1 MIKYITSIGKYM
13 NVVGG
18 PSTNYINNY
27 GGAQGLGNM
36 RFNTGNQNIEV
47 YDGNSW
53 MTLNMGHATVG
64 LSTRAE
70 ELLDWAEKKRQEE
83 LELQALV
90 ETNTTISDLVNQIK
104 EKQEQIRI
112 VKTLIKEEE
121 KI

>member
-1 MIKYITSIGKYM
+1 M

-18 PSTNYINNY
+18 PATNYINNY
-27 GGAQGLGNM
+27 SGAQGIGNM
-36 RFNTGNQNIEV
+36 RFNTSNQNLEV
-47 YDGNSW
+47 YDGSNW
-53 MTLNMGHATVG
+53 VTLNMGNATVG
-64 LSTRAE
+64 LNYRAE

-83 LELQALV
+83 LETQALA
-90 ETNTTISDLVNQIK
+90 ETNTTIRDLVNQIK

>member
-1 MIKYITSIGKYM
+1 MIKYITSTGKYM

-27 GGAQGLGNM
+27 SGAQGIGNM
-36 RFNTGNQNIEV
+36 RFNTSNQNIEV
-47 YDGNSW
+47 YDGSNW
-53 MTLNMGHATVG
+53 VTLNMGNATVG
-64 LSTRAE
+64 LNYRAE

-83 LELQALV
+83 LETQALA
-90 ETNTTISDLVNQIK
+90 ETNTTIRDLVNQIK

>member
-1 MIKYITSIGKYM
+1 MIKYITSTGKYM

-18 PSTNYINNY
+18 HATNYINNY
-27 GGAQGLGNM
+27 SGAQGIGNM
-36 RFNTGNQNIEV
+36 RFNTSNQNLEV
-47 YDGNSW
+47 YDGSNW
-53 MTLNMGHATVG
+53 VTLNMGNATVG
-64 LSTRAE
+64 LNYRAE

-83 LELQALV
+83 LEIQALA

>member
-1 MIKYITSIGKYM
+1 MIKYITSTGKYM

-18 PSTNYINNY
+18 PATNYINNY
-27 GGAQGLGNM
+27 SGAQGIGNM
-36 RFNTGNQNIEV
+36 RFNTSNQNLEV
-47 YDGNSW
+47 YDGSNW
-53 MTLNMGHATVG
+53 VTLNMGNATVG
-64 LSTRAE
+64 LNYRAE

-83 LELQALV
+83 LETQALA
-90 ETNTTISDLVNQIK
+90 ETNTTIRDLVNQIK

>member
-1 MIKYITSIGKYM
+1 MIKYITSTGKYM

-18 PSTNYINNY
+18 PATNYINNY
-27 GGAQGLGNM
+27 SGAQGLGNM
-36 RFNTGNQNIEV
+36 RFNTSNQNIEV

-64 LSTRAE
+64 LNHRAE